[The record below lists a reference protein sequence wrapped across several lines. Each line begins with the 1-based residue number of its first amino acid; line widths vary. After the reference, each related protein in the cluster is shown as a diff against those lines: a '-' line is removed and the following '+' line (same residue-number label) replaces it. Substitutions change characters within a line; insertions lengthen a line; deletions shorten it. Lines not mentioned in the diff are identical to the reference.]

1 MPPKSDSVE
10 GMRPCFHPIQIPNL
24 SSPADLSPDFT
35 HPLLG
40 LIGASGDP
48 GPYIPLS
55 VSYAGIVLTF
65 VNEQNRPLNSQNV
78 ADALQKFSL
87 KKTAVQKALDALADS
102 AQISFKEYGK
112 QKIYLARQDQFDI
125 PNGEELEEMKKAN
138 SKLQEEIAEQK
149 KITSE
154 VESEIKSLQ
163 SNLTLEEIRS
173 KEAILQSEVQEM
185 EEKLNKLQSGVILV
199 KPEDKK
205 IIEESFSERVTQWR
219 KRKRMFKELWDNI
232 TENSPKDLKEFKE
245 ELGLEYDEDVDVTIQ
260 PYSEMLASL
269 SKRRKVSR

>member
-10 GMRPCFHPIQIPNL
+10 G
-24 SSPADLSPDFT
+24 
-35 HPLLG
+35 
-40 LIGASGDP
+40 
-48 GPYIPLS
+48 
-55 VSYAGIVLTF
+55 IVLNF
-65 VNEQNRPLNSQNV
+65 VNEQNRPLNSQNA

-87 KKTAVQKALDALADS
+87 KKTAVQKALDALAES

-125 PNGEELEEMKKAN
+125 PNGEELEQMKKAN
-138 SKLQEEIAEQK
+138 TKLQEEIAEQK

-232 TENSPKDLKEFKE
+232 TENSPKDQKEFKE

-269 SKRRKVSR
+269 NKRRKVSR

>member
-10 GMRPCFHPIQIPNL
+10 
-24 SSPADLSPDFT
+24 
-35 HPLLG
+35 
-40 LIGASGDP
+40 
-48 GPYIPLS
+48 
-55 VSYAGIVLTF
+55 GIVLTF

-163 SNLTLEEIRS
+163 SNLTLEEIKS

-232 TENSPKDLKEFKE
+232 TENSPKDQKEFKE

-269 SKRRKVSR
+269 NKRRKVSR